1 MSTRTRRPSRP
12 ILIADAG
19 FTSQSSQ
26 HAKVLERLLDGQLP
40 FRRAGLHALLT
51 LPVGRLG
58 YGQTIDFLAVRN
70 PAGLRLEPIMLQHP
84 LLNLLVCCHRAH
96 SMRLSCL
103 GLNIARGVQG
113 VCLESTLLQR
123 GWLLLTRV
131 GQALLNPAREFF
143 LPAELDLRVFLR
155 HAHCGR
161 QSSTLRCSTRLPPA
175 AT

>member
-1 MSTRTRRPSRP
+1 MSTRNRRPSRP

-70 PAGLRLEPIMLQHP
+70 PAPTAESPGMLPPGAFHEAIMPWAEHCARCAGRLPGVHFIAARLVASDPRWPSALEPG
-84 LLNLLVCCHRAH
+84 A
-96 SMRLSCL
+96 
-103 GLNIARGVQG
+103 
-113 VCLESTLLQR
+113 
-123 GWLLLTRV
+123 
-131 GQALLNPAREFF
+131 
-143 LPAELDLRVFLR
+143 
-155 HAHCGR
+155 
-161 QSSTLRCSTRLPPA
+161 
-175 AT
+175 